1 MDAPGCLGA
10 FQFLRNELQAG
21 TCRLIALCCHMP
33 HATMKRRC
41 PRSRSSSNSSLP
53 SLQSKINKWELL
65 RQRRNVC
72 ALTDELRLGI
82 ARIMLSL
89 SRMEYL

>member
-41 PRSRSSSNSSLP
+41 PRSSQLAAPTPAAALALP

-82 ARIMLSL
+82 LG
-89 SRMEYL
+89 SRA